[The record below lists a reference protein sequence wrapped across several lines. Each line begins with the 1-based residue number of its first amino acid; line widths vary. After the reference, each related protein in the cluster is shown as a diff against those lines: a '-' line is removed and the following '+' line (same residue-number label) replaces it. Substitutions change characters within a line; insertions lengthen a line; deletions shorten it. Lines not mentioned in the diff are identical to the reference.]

1 MARTDKIQDNTDLGK
16 KIRTPSSTVET
27 QKSLKETPP
36 EPIHVLSLGAGVQS
50 STMALMAAHGEI
62 TPMPVAA
69 VFADTGDE
77 PSEVYE
83 YLAYLEPLL
92 PFPVHRVQRSRL
104 SEHLYEWGHSQ
115 IPAYMAGEV
124 LGKRQCT
131 THWKIVPIQREFR
144 RIAGISRKRTQG
156 VQVISW
162 QGISV
167 DEIDRAKPSRE
178 HWLESRFP
186 LLEKR
191 MRRRDC
197 IAWLERNGFREPA
210 KSACVFCPYRS
221 PAQWRESKLRGG
233 AEWALICKVSDELA
247 AHGEF
252 LTDECKPIQE
262 CDFSTDFDR
271 GQLNLFRNE
280 CTGMCGV

>member
-1 MARTDKIQDNTDLGK
+1 MKRSKDFGLKEPHLA
-16 KIRTPSSTVET
+16 STVET

-36 EPIHVLSLGAGVQS
+36 EPIHVISLGAGVQS
-50 STMALMAAHGEI
+50 STMALMAACGEI

-77 PSEVYE
+77 PSEVYD

-104 SEHLYEWGHSQ
+104 SEHLFEWGHSQ
-115 IPAYMAGEV
+115 IPAYVPGSI
-124 LGKRQCT
+124 GKRQCT
-131 THWKIVPIQREFR
+131 MHWKIRPLQKEFR
-144 RIAGISRKRTQG
+144 RLAGIQG
-156 VQVISW
+156 KQTKGIRVISW

-167 DEIDRAKPSRE
+167 DEIERAKPSRE

-197 IAWLERNGFREPA
+197 VTWLAANGFKEPP
-210 KSACVFCPYRS
+210 KSACVYCPYRS
-221 PAQWRESKLRGG
+221 TAQWRASKLKGG
-233 AEWALICKVSDELA
+233 EEWELICRVSDALA
-247 AHGEF
+247 KRGEF
-252 LTDECKPIQE
+252 LTSECKPIQE

-271 GQLNLFRNE
+271 GQGNLFINGCVE
-280 CTGMCGV
+280 GVCGV